1 MFYFIMESIHN
12 FKYFLSIAI
21 IVLSIPIS
29 DNVTKSLTA
38 YFRSKNLD
46 KYKHFFGNTVF
57 ILFIR
62 LIIVTT
68 GIVVAGMI
76 SGINMNYIFGGIGIV
91 SLMLPITLQSPAQ
104 DFVCGLL
111 IIALDKIRVNE
122 LIRIESNEFTIEGK
136 VTNIHAFSTSIISPL
151 SNAITDIPNHNL
163 WSMNIQSISRSPRQ
177 KILLEVLLSNRND
190 IGIIETVIRKVLLT
204 HPNVDDLEIAYTKQ
218 NDRGLTLM
226 IPVKVNSPKNAFL
239 PIQNELNKHLKIGL
253 QKYGI
258 IFVDG
263 ATPVSLKHKS
273 NTITPIIVNSI
284 TPV

>member
-12 FKYFLSIAI
+12 LKYFLSIAI
-21 IVLSIPIS
+21 IILSIPIS
-29 DNVTKSLTA
+29 DNITKSLTA
-38 YFRSKNLD
+38 YFRRKNLD
-46 KYKHFFGNTVF
+46 KYKNFFGNTVF

-62 LIIVTT
+62 LIIVTI

-122 LIRIESNEFTIEGK
+122 LIRIDELNIEGK

-163 WSMNIQSISRSPRQ
+163 WSMNIQSITRSPRQ

-204 HPNVDDLEIAYTKQ
+204 HPNVDDL
-218 NDRGLTLM
+218 TLM
-226 IPVKVNSPKNAFL
+226 IAVKVNSPKNAFL
-239 PIQNELNKHLKIGL
+239 PTQNELNKHLKIGL

>member
-12 FKYFLSIAI
+12 LKYFLSIAI
-21 IVLSIPIS
+21 IILSIPIS
-29 DNVTKSLTA
+29 DNITKSLTA
-38 YFRSKNLD
+38 YFRRKNLD
-46 KYKHFFGNTVF
+46 KYKNFFGNTVF

-62 LIIVTT
+62 LIIVTI

-122 LIRIESNEFTIEGK
+122 LIRIDELNIEGK

-163 WSMNIQSISRSPRQ
+163 WSMNIQSITRSPRQ

-218 NDRGLTLM
+218 SERGLTLM
-226 IPVKVNSPKNAFL
+226 IPVKVNSPKNDFL
-239 PIQNELNKHLKIGL
+239 PTQNELNKHLKIGL

>member
-1 MFYFIMESIHN
+1 MESIHN

-29 DNVTKSLTA
+29 DNVTKSLTT

-190 IGIIETVIRKVLLT
+190 IFSNIVFSFIK
-204 HPNVDDLEIAYTKQ
+204 
-218 NDRGLTLM
+218 LM
-226 IPVKVNSPKNAFL
+226 K
-239 PIQNELNKHLKIGL
+239 LNKFFFLQFLNSCLKPNYFL
-253 QKYGI
+253 CDNGI
-258 IFVDG
+258 
-263 ATPVSLKHKS
+263 
-273 NTITPIIVNSI
+273 PICRLFEIVRE
-284 TPV
+284 